1 MKKVAVIG
9 ATGFVGTQ
17 VVNELSNRGYEVE
30 AIVRDASK
38 VQQNE
43 KVKAKSID
51 VNNVDELAE
60 ALKENDAVI
69 SAFNAGWKNPNL
81 YDDFLNGSVNI
92 EKAVEKSGVKR
103 FITVGGAGS
112 LYIDGKQLVD
122 GPDFPA
128 EIKPGAT
135 AARDYLNKIKEKTK
149 KNIDRSIQDVLNKRN
164 EWNQRY
170 GAYITPL
177 PTSTITGRFYSEY
190 PLKPLINL
198 NQTTLEFISANE
210 MLKNNSIGPH
220 SSGNSAATWAI
231 GQWCWQIS

>member
-30 AIVRDASK
+30 AVVRDASK

-43 KVKAKSID
+43 NVTAKSVD

-60 ALKENDAVI
+60 ALKGNDAVI
-69 SAFNAGWKNPNL
+69 SAFNAGWTNPNL

-135 AARDYLNKIKEKTK
+135 AARDYLNKIKENNTLDWTFFSPAIEMHQGTAGVRTGKYRTALE
-149 KNIDRSIQDVLNKRN
+149 NPVFDENGRSVLSVEDVAVALVDELEQNNHIK
-164 EWNQRY
+164 QRFTA
-170 GAYITPL
+170 AY
-177 PTSTITGRFYSEY
+177 
-190 PLKPLINL
+190 
-198 NQTTLEFISANE
+198 
-210 MLKNNSIGPH
+210 
-220 SSGNSAATWAI
+220 
-231 GQWCWQIS
+231 

>member
-43 KVKAKSID
+43 KVKAKSIN

-60 ALKENDAVI
+60 ALKGNDAVI

-135 AARDYLNKIKEKTK
+135 AARDYLNKIREN
-149 KNIDRSIQDVLNKRN
+149 NILDWTFFSPAIEMHQGTAGVRTGKYRTSLENPVFDENGRSILSVEDVAVVLVDELEQNNHIKERFTA
-164 EWNQRY
+164 
-170 GAYITPL
+170 AY
-177 PTSTITGRFYSEY
+177 
-190 PLKPLINL
+190 
-198 NQTTLEFISANE
+198 
-210 MLKNNSIGPH
+210 
-220 SSGNSAATWAI
+220 
-231 GQWCWQIS
+231 

>member
-9 ATGFVGTQ
+9 ATGFVGTH

-30 AIVRDASK
+30 AIARDASK
-38 VQQNE
+38 VKQNE

-60 ALKENDAVI
+60 ALKGNDAVI
-69 SAFNAGWKNPNL
+69 NTFNPGWTNPNL

-128 EIKPGAT
+128 DIKPGAV
-135 AARDYLNKIKEKTK
+135 AARDYLNKIKENNTLDWTFFSPAIEMHQGTAGIRTGKYRTALE
-149 KNIDRSIQDVLNKRN
+149 NPVFDENGRSVLSVEDVAVVLADELEQNNHIR
-164 EWNQRY
+164 ERFTA
-170 GAYITPL
+170 AY
-177 PTSTITGRFYSEY
+177 
-190 PLKPLINL
+190 
-198 NQTTLEFISANE
+198 
-210 MLKNNSIGPH
+210 
-220 SSGNSAATWAI
+220 
-231 GQWCWQIS
+231 

>member
-17 VVNELSNRGYEVE
+17 VVKELSNRGYQVE

-38 VQQNE
+38 VEQNE
-43 KVKAKSID
+43 KVTAKSVD
-51 VNNVDELAE
+51 VNKADELSE
-60 ALKENDAVI
+60 ALKGNDAVI
-69 SAFNAGWKNPNL
+69 SAFNAGWTNPNL

-92 EKAVEKSGVKR
+92 EKAVEQSGVKR

-135 AARDYLNKIKEKTK
+135 AARDYLNKIKENETLDWTFFSPAIEMHQGTAGVRTGKYRTGLESPVFDE
-149 KNIDRSIQDVLNKRN
+149 NGRSILSVEDVAVVLVDELEQNNHIR
-164 EWNQRY
+164 ERFTA
-170 GAYITPL
+170 AY
-177 PTSTITGRFYSEY
+177 
-190 PLKPLINL
+190 
-198 NQTTLEFISANE
+198 
-210 MLKNNSIGPH
+210 
-220 SSGNSAATWAI
+220 
-231 GQWCWQIS
+231 